1 MSIDINRY
9 KNFLDEEI
17 TSEDMIAIEENAE
30 NIGFNRKLMMEN
42 AGAKVADFIIE
53 KINVNGKRA
62 LVVCGT
68 GNNGGD
74 GFVAAR
80 HLRNYGAK
88 ITIVLIGKPFEIR
101 TEEARM
107 NWLLID
113 KMEDIEK
120 FFLTD
125 TSQIGNFLELLDNAD
140 FIIDAILGTGIKGIL
155 KEPIAS
161 IVNIINNSNKMIF
174 AIDTPS
180 GLNPSTGEIHGN
192 AIKANYTITFH
203 KMKKGLKGKEEYT
216 GKVFVKEIGI
226 PIEAELFTGP
236 DDIVRVIKPRKI
248 YSHKGDYGYVLII
261 GGSELFSGAPALA
274 ALSSL
279 RTGAGLTYISAPIN
293 VANSIRQFSPDIIVY
308 PFPHDHLN
316 KESIDLFK
324 ELIEKSDSIV
334 IGPGLG
340 LNEETIE
347 AIPEL
352 IKKAKDKP
360 IVLDADGFKA
370 MKMYPE
376 MLEGVIATPHAGEF
390 EYVFGI
396 KVGEKWW
403 EKVDISIEIS
413 KKYKFTLVLKG
424 HDTIITNGEKLKI
437 NRHGTPGMAIGGTGD
452 VLSGILATFLA
463 WKNDKFLSAV
473 AATYVHGD
481 AGKRAVEKKGF
492 HILASDLINE
502 IPEVLKKFDKEIDK

>member
-1 MSIDINRY
+1 MDLNKY
-9 KNFLDEEI
+9 KIFLDEEI
-17 TSEDMIAIEENAE
+17 TSEDMAAIEENAE
-30 NIGFNRKLMMEN
+30 SIGFDRKLMMEN

-53 KINVNGKRA
+53 NINVEGKKA

-74 GFVAAR
+74 GFVTAR

-88 ITIVLIGKPFEIR
+88 IIIVLIGKPSEIR
-101 TEEARM
+101 TEEARL
-107 NWLLID
+107 NWFLIE
-113 KMEDIEK
+113 KMEDVEK
-120 FFLTD
+120 FFLMD
-125 TSQIGNFLELLDNAD
+125 TSQIGKFSELLNKAD
-140 FIIDAILGTGIKGIL
+140 FIIDAILGTGIKGSL
-155 KEPIAS
+155 REPIAS

-216 GKVFVKEIGI
+216 GKVFIKEIGI
-226 PIEAELFTGP
+226 PIEAEIFTGP
-236 DDIVRVIKPRKI
+236 GDVRRIIKPRKT

-261 GGSELFSGAPALA
+261 GGSEIFSGAPALA

-279 RTGAGLTYISAPIN
+279 RTGAGLVYISAPMSI
-293 VANSIRQFSPDIIVY
+293 ANSIRKFSPDLIVY
-308 PFPHDHLN
+308 SYPYNHLT

-324 ELIEKSDSIV
+324 NLIEKSDAIV

-340 LNEETIE
+340 LHEETIE

-352 IKKAKDKP
+352 IKKAKGKP

-370 MKMYPE
+370 IKACPE
-376 MLEGVIATPHAGEF
+376 MLKGIVATPHAGEF
-390 EYVFGI
+390 KHVFGI
-396 KVGEKWW
+396 EIGEKWW
-403 EKVDISIEIS
+403 EKIDKSIEIA
-413 KKYKFTLVLKG
+413 KEYDFILVLKG
-424 HDTIITNGEKLKI
+424 HDTIITNGKRVKI
-437 NRHGTPGMAIGGTGD
+437 NRCGTPGMAIGGTGD

-463 WKNDKFLSAV
+463 WKNDKFLSAI

-481 AGKRAVEKKGF
+481 AGKKVVEKKGF

-502 IPEVLKKFDKEIDK
+502 IPEVLKKFDKEVYE